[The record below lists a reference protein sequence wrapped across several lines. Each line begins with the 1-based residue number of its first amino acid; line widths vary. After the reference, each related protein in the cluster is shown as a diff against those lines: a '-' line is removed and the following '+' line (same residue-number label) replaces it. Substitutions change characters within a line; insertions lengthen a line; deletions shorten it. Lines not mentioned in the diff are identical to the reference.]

1 MKRTLTLA
9 GLLATVLLLPALALG
24 AGGMQPGLWELAI
37 TVDVNGRAQTVPA
50 SRECISQLDIDGGNR
65 TLPRPD
71 GCSVSNVERSSDR
84 ATYDLACTQGTLATR
99 GKADIRFSE
108 DRYDGKVDM
117 TMAERGGQNPPL
129 VMIIA
134 AKRVGACSK

>member
-1 MKRTLTLA
+1 MKPTLA
-9 GLLATVLLLPALALG
+9 VACLLAAIPLLPSHAHA

-65 TLPRPD
+65 TLPRPE

-84 ATYDLACTQGTLATR
+84 ATYDLACMQDTLATR
-99 GKADIRFSE
+99 GKADLRFSG
-108 DRYDGKVDM
+108 DRYDGKVEM
-117 TMAERGGQNPPL
+117 TVAEKGGQNAPL
-129 VMIIA
+129 VMTIA
-134 AKRVGACSK
+134 AKRVGDCSK